1 MECPTNKS
9 RDCFLTEKH
18 SVTRGLSDNCQS
30 HRHTIAL
37 GNPYLQPAAVDGRCA
52 PRLQRKLS
60 FSKKVKFL
68 EGDTSLQDGNIKD
81 LRKENEKLQK
91 QLRDLKETQRKAKVR
106 EQDHRRTSEEH
117 QSQLDALT
125 MSTLRIAENPF
136 NMRRTR
142 HIEIRHMKVLEWVRA
157 KLISLQYVPSL
168 DNLADFF
175 TKPARRAVFVANRD
189 SILSRV
195 RLPIAITDSK
205 GLMSYDVGGFEQ
217 PAGAKPAVSAVVDQL
232 EETSVSSALSV
243 WWNRMWNDE

>member
-1 MECPTNKS
+1 LRIAGAPIVWKS
-9 RDCFLTEKH
+9 HL
-18 SVTRGLSDNCQS
+18 QA
-30 HRHTIAL
+30 TIAL
-37 GNPYLQPAAVDGRCA
+37 STTEAEYNALVYMGCEILYIFRILGDMGMKEEIVGSGDGAGHQKPMPVRVD
-52 PRLQRKLS
+52 
-60 FSKKVKFL
+60 
-68 EGDTSLQDGNIKD
+68 N
-81 LRKENEKLQK
+81 
-91 QLRDLKETQRKAKVR
+91 
-106 EQDHRRTSEEH
+106 
-117 QSQLDALT
+117 